1 MGPVDAAIATYGLM
15 RAGPVFHLSYT
26 QATCKESDGRS
37 MKTDPTN
44 QAKDTG
50 LSRSSHA
57 ALSGMTLAL
66 AALISYELTTRI
78 LTSAISSRDDQLL
91 GGMWSVVATL
101 FVWRECYNESVSA
114 ALSRIAA
121 TSLSFILCLG
131 YLSFFPFSSWG
142 MAVLIAIGAVILI
155 MINRAGEVITTSIT
169 TTVVMVV
176 AGISP
181 QHAWRQPILRL
192 FDTLIGI
199 GVGITAAWIAKGLP
213 KLSHFGENT
222 LRAET
227 SHWKITKETLQ

>member
-1 MGPVDAAIATYGLM
+1 MTNRNVEWPVQQQ
-15 RAGPVFHLSYT
+15 P
-26 QATCKESDGRS
+26 
-37 MKTDPTN
+37 
-44 QAKDTG
+44 
-50 LSRSSHA
+50 
-57 ALSGMTLAL
+57 ALRIGEQWFSGMTTVTVHREETNALQCIGWAAASGTGLAL
-66 AALISYELTTRI
+66 AALVSYELTTRI
-78 LTSAISSRDDQLL
+78 LTDAISSRDDQLL
-91 GGMWSVVATL
+91 GGMWSVIATV
-101 FVWRECYNESVSA
+101 FVYRESYKDSVSA

-131 YLSFFPFSSWG
+131 YLLLFQFSSWG
-142 MAVLIAIGAVILI
+142 MTILIAIGAVILI

>member
-1 MGPVDAAIATYGLM
+1 M
-15 RAGPVFHLSYT
+15 
-26 QATCKESDGRS
+26 
-37 MKTDPTN
+37 TN
-44 QAKDTG
+44 QNVEWPVKQQ
-50 LSRSSHA
+50 A
-57 ALSGMTLAL
+57 ALRIGEKWFSGMTTVTVHREETNALQCIGWAAASGAGLAL
-66 AALISYELTTRI
+66 AALGSYELTTRI
-78 LTSAISSRDDQLL
+78 LTDAISSRDDQLL
-91 GGMWSVVATL
+91 GGMWSVIATV
-101 FVWRECYNESVSA
+101 FVYRESYKDSVSA

-131 YLSFFPFSSWG
+131 YLLLFPFSSWS
-142 MAVLIAIGAVILI
+142 MTILIAIGAVILI

-213 KLSHFGENT
+213 KLSPF
-222 LRAET
+222 R
-227 SHWKITKETLQ
+227 

>member
-1 MGPVDAAIATYGLM
+1 M
-15 RAGPVFHLSYT
+15 
-26 QATCKESDGRS
+26 
-37 MKTDPTN
+37 TN
-44 QAKDTG
+44 QNVEWPVKQQ
-50 LSRSSHA
+50 A
-57 ALSGMTLAL
+57 ALRIGEKWFSGMPTVTVHREETNALQCIGWAAASGAGLAL
-66 AALISYELTTRI
+66 AALVSYELTTRI
-78 LTSAISSRDDQLL
+78 LTDAISSRDDQLL
-91 GGMWSVVATL
+91 GGMWSVIATV
-101 FVWRECYNESVSA
+101 FVYRESYKDSVSA

-131 YLSFFPFSSWG
+131 YLLLFPFSSWG
-142 MAVLIAIGAVILI
+142 MTILIAIGAVILI

>member
-1 MGPVDAAIATYGLM
+1 MTTVTVHCEETNALQCNGWAAASG
-15 RAGPVFHLSYT
+15 AG
-26 QATCKESDGRS
+26 
-37 MKTDPTN
+37 
-44 QAKDTG
+44 
-50 LSRSSHA
+50 
-57 ALSGMTLAL
+57 LAL
-66 AALISYELTTRI
+66 AALVSYELTTRI
-78 LTSAISSRDDQLL
+78 LTDAISSRDDQLL
-91 GGMWSVVATL
+91 GGMWSVIATV
-101 FVWRECYNESVSA
+101 FVYRESYKDSVSA

-131 YLSFFPFSSWG
+131 YLLLFPFSPWG
-142 MAVLIAIGAVILI
+142 MTILIAIGAVILI

>member
-1 MGPVDAAIATYGLM
+1 MTRVTLHREETNGLQCIGWAAASG
-15 RAGPVFHLSYT
+15 AGP
-26 QATCKESDGRS
+26 
-37 MKTDPTN
+37 
-44 QAKDTG
+44 
-50 LSRSSHA
+50 
-57 ALSGMTLAL
+57 AL
-66 AALISYELTTRI
+66 AALVSYELTTRI
-78 LTSAISSRDDQLL
+78 LTDAISSRDDQLL
-91 GGMWSVVATL
+91 GGMWSVIGTV
-101 FVWRECYNESVSA
+101 FVYRESYKDSVSA

-131 YLSFFPFSSWG
+131 YLLLFPFSSWG
-142 MAVLIAIGAVILI
+142 MTILIAIGAVILI
-155 MINRAGEVITTSIT
+155 MNDRAGEVITTSIT

>member
-1 MGPVDAAIATYGLM
+1 MTNRNVEWPVQQQ
-15 RAGPVFHLSYT
+15 P
-26 QATCKESDGRS
+26 
-37 MKTDPTN
+37 
-44 QAKDTG
+44 
-50 LSRSSHA
+50 
-57 ALSGMTLAL
+57 ALRIGEQWFSGMTTVTVHREETNALQCIGWAAASGTGLAL
-66 AALISYELTTRI
+66 AALVSYELTTRI
-78 LTSAISSRDDQLL
+78 LTDAISSRDDQLL
-91 GGMWSVVATL
+91 GGMWSVIATV
-101 FVWRECYNESVSA
+101 FVYRESYKDSVSA

-131 YLSFFPFSSWG
+131 YLLLFPFSSWG
-142 MAVLIAIGAVILI
+142 MTILIAIGAVILI

>member
-1 MGPVDAAIATYGLM
+1 M
-15 RAGPVFHLSYT
+15 
-26 QATCKESDGRS
+26 
-37 MKTDPTN
+37 TN
-44 QAKDTG
+44 QNVEWPVKQQ
-50 LSRSSHA
+50 A
-57 ALSGMTLAL
+57 ALRIGEKWFSGMTTVTVHREETNALQCIGWAAASGAGLAL
-66 AALISYELTTRI
+66 AALGSYELTTRI
-78 LTSAISSRDDQLL
+78 LTDAISSRDDQLL
-91 GGMWSVVATL
+91 GGMWSVIATV
-101 FVWRECYNESVSA
+101 FVYRESYKDSVSA

-131 YLSFFPFSSWG
+131 YLLLFPFSSWG
-142 MAVLIAIGAVILI
+142 MTILIAIGAVILI

>member
-1 MGPVDAAIATYGLM
+1 M
-15 RAGPVFHLSYT
+15 
-26 QATCKESDGRS
+26 
-37 MKTDPTN
+37 TN
-44 QAKDTG
+44 QNVEWPVKQQ
-50 LSRSSHA
+50 A
-57 ALSGMTLAL
+57 ALRIGEKWFSGMTTVTVHREETNALQCIGWAAASGAGLAL
-66 AALISYELTTRI
+66 AALVSYELTTRI
-78 LTSAISSRDDQLL
+78 LTDAISSRDDQLL
-91 GGMWSVVATL
+91 GGMWSVIATV
-101 FVWRECYNESVSA
+101 FVYRESYKESVSA

-121 TSLSFILCLG
+121 TSLSLILCLG
-131 YLSFFPFSSWG
+131 YLLLFPFSSWG
-142 MAVLIAIGAVILI
+142 MTILIAIGAVILI